1 MTDPTSSRT
10 TFSNYCDRCDLLLGL
25 DGFHVVGVE
34 QDPAGWL
41 VVTIESAPMVMGCPV
56 CGVVSHGHG
65 RTIAELVDAPSFGRP
80 VRLRWR
86 KHRWICPEPMC
97 LVGSFVE
104 QDGAV
109 ALPGRLLT
117 TRAIRWAIGQL
128 RGEQA
133 SIEGLSRQLGT
144 SWKTLWRAIQ
154 PVLEAAAQD
163 ETRFEGVSSL
173 GVDEHIWHHVSPIKR
188 GPKELTGMVDL
199 TRHPHPRTG
208 KPVVKAR
215 LLDLVPGRSGT
226 VYKTWLDE
234 RGDEFRAGV
243 KIATLDPFHGYK
255 NAIDERLAD
264 AAVVVDAFHVVK
276 LGTSAVDDVRRRV
289 QQAIHGHRGRTG
301 DPLYGIRHLLRAGK
315 ERLTKKQQARLDAAF
330 AADERHVEVEV
341 AYLCS
346 QQLRSV
352 YHQPTRALGRAVAE
366 KVVDSFPT
374 CPIPEVRRLGKTL
387 KQWRTAFLAYFT
399 TDGASN
405 GGTEAINGLI
415 ELARRIARGFRNRE
429 NYRLRMLLIGGGL
442 RL

>member
-1 MTDPTSSRT
+1 MTDPTSSCDAT
-10 TFSNYCDRCDLLLGL
+10 DTYCDRCDLLVGL
-25 DGFHVVGVE
+25 DGFHVIDVKEDDG
-34 QDPAGWL
+34 L
-41 VVTIESAPMVMGCPV
+41 LTVTIESAPTVMGCPV
-56 CGVVSHGHG
+56 CGVVAHGHG
-65 RTIAELVDAPSFGRP
+65 RTVAEFVDAPCFGRP

-86 KHRWICPEPMC
+86 KHRWVCPEPTC

-104 QDGAV
+104 QDPAV
-109 ALPGRLLT
+109 ALPGRKLA

-128 RGEQA
+128 RSEQG

-144 SWKTLWRAIQ
+144 SWRTLWRAIQ
-154 PVLEAAAQD
+154 PVLEAAAED
-163 ETRFEGVSSL
+163 ETRFEGVTSL
-173 GVDEHIWHHVSPIKR
+173 GVDEHIWHHVSPRTR

-199 TRHPHPRTG
+199 TRHRHPKTG

-226 VYKTWLDE
+226 VYKTWLDQ
-234 RGDEFRAGV
+234 RGHTFRTGV

-255 NAIDERLAD
+255 NAIDDKLAD
-264 AAVVVDAFHVVK
+264 VEVVVDAFHIVK

-289 QQAIHGHRGRTG
+289 QQEIHGHRGRKG
-301 DPLYGIRHLLRAGK
+301 DPLYGIRHLLRAGR
-315 ERLTKKQQARLDAAF
+315 ERLTEKQQARLQAAF
-330 AADERHVEVEV
+330 TADRRHVEVEV

-346 QQLRSV
+346 QDLRSV
-352 YHQPTRALGRAVAE
+352 YHQPTKAQGRAVAE
-366 KVVDSFPT
+366 KVVASFPT
-374 CPIPEVRRLGKTL
+374 CPIPEIRRLGNTL

-415 ELARRIARGFRNRE
+415 ELARRVARGFRNRE